1 MSAPAASMAAS
12 SGPTAARTLATW
24 AAALRADALP
34 PAVLA
39 RARQCIVDTVGASLF
54 GAGLPWGRI
63 AAGFARQQGG
73 AGAGPCRVIGTSVR
87 TSSAHAALANGV
99 LAHAFELDSLRKPGA
114 GVHPGAT
121 LWPAALAIGEE
132 LGADGRS
139 LLVAFVA
146 GCEVMFRIGAASRH
160 SSESL
165 GFHAPGLT
173 GPYGAAVVASHL
185 LGLDAARTCNALGI
199 AGSLGG
205 GLLAFA
211 KAGNGAMVKRLHM
224 GRAAEAGVLAARLA
238 ADGYEGPDTVLEGR
252 FGFLEAYCREGDAAR
267 LVRGLGTEHET
278 LTICFKRFGCH
289 VTAHTPVQSLL
300 ELRAEAG
307 FDGDAVASL
316 VIEAGEKVLS
326 HHANAEPSDL
336 AGAQY
341 SVPFCAAIALY
352 EDPTDPNVFSM
363 QRVAD
368 PRIRAA
374 AARIV
379 LVPFT
384 DAAPG
389 RSAWAS
395 RVRVELKDG
404 RRFERLADDFRG
416 TPASPLSDDELA
428 AKFMR
433 MAGAFP
439 AAGRLLGQLTA
450 LDTLAD
456 CRALSLAAQD

>member
-1 MSAPAASMAAS
+1 MSSTPAAT
-12 SGPTAARTLATW
+12 GPTAARVLAGY
-24 AAALRADALP
+24 AAGLRADALP
-34 PAVLA
+34 EAVVA

-73 AGAGPCRVIGTSVR
+73 AGAAPCRVIGTNVR
-87 TSSAHAALANGV
+87 ASSAHAALANGV

-146 GCEVMFRIGAASRH
+146 GCEVMFRIGVASRH
-160 SSESL
+160 SSETL

-173 GPYGAAVVASHL
+173 GPYGAAVVACHL
-185 LGLDAARTCNALGI
+185 LGLDADRTCNALGI

-238 ADGYEGPDTVLEGR
+238 AEGYEGPDTVLEGR
-252 FGFLEAYCREGDAAR
+252 FGFLEAYCRDGDASR

-278 LTICFKRFGCH
+278 LTICFKRYGCH

-307 FDGDAVASL
+307 FDGDAVAAL
-316 VIEAGEKVLS
+316 TIEAGPKVLS
-326 HHANAEPSDL
+326 HHANAAPVDL

-341 SVPFCAAIALY
+341 SVPFCAALALY
-352 EDPTDPNVFSM
+352 DDPTDPSVFSM
-363 QRVAD
+363 ARVED

-374 AARIV
+374 ALGIV
-379 LVPFT
+379 LEPFV
-384 DAAPG
+384 DEMPG

-395 RVRVELKDG
+395 RVRVVLKDG
-404 RRFERLADDFRG
+404 RRFERYADDFRG
-416 TPASPLSDDELA
+416 TPASPLSDDEMA
-428 AKFMR
+428 GKFLR
-433 MAGAFP
+433 MAGGFP
-439 AAGRLLGQLTA
+439 SAGRLLEQLMTLES
-450 LDTLAD
+450 LDD
-456 CRALSLAAQD
+456 CRRLELAAGA

>member
-1 MSAPAASMAAS
+1 MSLAPAA
-12 SGPTAARTLATW
+12 GGQTAARVLAAY
-24 AAALRADALP
+24 AAGLRADALP
-34 PAVLA
+34 SAVVA

-73 AGAGPCRVIGTSVR
+73 AGGAPCRVIGTDVR
-87 TSSAHAALANGV
+87 ASSAHAALANGV

-132 LGADGRS
+132 VGADGRS

-146 GCEVMFRIGAASRH
+146 GCEVMFRIGVASRH
-160 SSESL
+160 TSETL

-173 GPYGAAVVASHL
+173 GPYGAAVVACHL
-185 LGLDAARTCNALGI
+185 LGLDADRTCNALGI

-238 ADGYEGPDTVLEGR
+238 AEGYEGPDTVLEGR
-252 FGFLEAYCREGDAAR
+252 FGFLEAYCRDGDASR
-267 LVRGLGTEHET
+267 LVRGLGSEHET
-278 LTICFKRFGCH
+278 LSICFKRYGCH

-307 FDGDAVASL
+307 FDGDAVAAL
-316 VIEAGEKVLS
+316 AIEAGPKVLS
-326 HHANAEPSDL
+326 HHANAAPVDL

-341 SVPFCAAIALY
+341 SVPFCAALALY
-352 EDPTDPNVFSM
+352 EDPTDPSVFSM
-363 QRVAD
+363 ARVED

-374 AARIV
+374 ALRIV
-379 LVPFT
+379 LEPFA
-384 DAAPG
+384 DEMPG

-395 RVRVELKDG
+395 RVRVVLKDG
-404 RRFERLADDFRG
+404 RRFERYADDFRG
-416 TPASPLSDDELA
+416 TPASPLSDDEMA
-428 AKFMR
+428 GKFLR
-433 MAGAFP
+433 MAGGFP
-439 AAGRLLGQLTA
+439 SAGRLLEQLMA
-450 LDTLAD
+450 LESLDD
-456 CRALSLAAQD
+456 CRRLELAAGA

>member
-1 MSAPAASMAAS
+1 
-12 SGPTAARTLATW
+12 
-24 AAALRADALP
+24 
-34 PAVLA
+34 
-39 RARQCIVDTVGASLF
+39 
-54 GAGLPWGRI
+54 
-63 AAGFARQQGG
+63 
-73 AGAGPCRVIGTSVR
+73 
-87 TSSAHAALANGV
+87 
-99 LAHAFELDSLRKPGA
+99 
-114 GVHPGAT
+114 
-121 LWPAALAIGEE
+121 
-132 LGADGRS
+132 
-139 LLVAFVA
+139 
-146 GCEVMFRIGAASRH
+146 
-160 SSESL
+160 
-165 GFHAPGLT
+165 
-173 GPYGAAVVASHL
+173 
-185 LGLDAARTCNALGI
+185 
-199 AGSLGG
+199 
-205 GLLAFA
+205 
-211 KAGNGAMVKRLHM
+211 M

>member
-1 MSAPAASMAAS
+1 MSTHAEATTRTA
-12 SGPTAARTLATW
+12 PTAARTLAAW
-24 AAALRADALP
+24 ACGLGHDSLP
-34 PAVLA
+34 PAVIA

-63 AAGFARQQGG
+63 AAGFARQQ
-73 AGAGPCRVIGTSVR
+73 AGAAGGPCRVIGTPVR
-87 TSSAHAALANGV
+87 ASSAHAALANGV

-146 GCEVMFRIGAASRH
+146 GCEVMFRIGVASRH
-160 SSESL
+160 SSEAL

-185 LGLDAARTCNALGI
+185 LGLDAERTCNALGI

-238 ADGYEGPDTVLEGR
+238 ADGFEGPDTVLEGR
-252 FGFLEAYCREGDAAR
+252 FGFLEAYCRDGDGAR

-278 LTICFKRFGCH
+278 LTICFKRYGCH

-307 FDGDAVASL
+307 FDGDSVASL
-316 VIEAGEKVLS
+316 AIEASAKVLS
-326 HHANAEPSDL
+326 HHANAAPTDL

-363 QRVAD
+363 ERVAD
-368 PRIRAA
+368 PRIRQA

-379 LVPFT
+379 LEPFS
-384 DAAPG
+384 DSAPG
-389 RSAWAS
+389 RSDWAS
-395 RVRVELKDG
+395 RIRIELKDG
-404 RRFERLADDFRG
+404 RRLDRYADDFRG
-416 TPASPLSDDELA
+416 TPASALSDDEMG
-428 AKFMR
+428 AKFLR
-433 MAGAFP
+433 MAGGFP
-439 AAGRLLGQLTA
+439 GAGRLLEQLMA
-450 LDTLAD
+450 LDALAD
-456 CRALSLAAQD
+456 CQTLALGASD